1 MITSNIQLYKLFS
14 VHANSDLFTADVL
27 LVLSKCSLVTQ
38 KIIILFVHYMQ
49 KSSKIYLN
57 APALLLDFKIWKFS
71 FLISKRNYKIDQC
84 LEFPLH
90 V

>member
-1 MITSNIQLYKLFS
+1 
-14 VHANSDLFTADVL
+14 
-27 LVLSKCSLVTQ
+27 
-38 KIIILFVHYMQ
+38 MQ
-49 KSSKIYLN
+49 KSSKIWLD
-57 APALLLDFKIWKFS
+57 APALLLDFNIWKFS

>member
-1 MITSNIQLYKLFS
+1 
-14 VHANSDLFTADVL
+14 
-27 LVLSKCSLVTQ
+27 
-38 KIIILFVHYMQ
+38 MQ

-71 FLISKRNYKIDQC
+71 FLISKRNYKTEC
-84 LEFPLH
+84 LELPLY